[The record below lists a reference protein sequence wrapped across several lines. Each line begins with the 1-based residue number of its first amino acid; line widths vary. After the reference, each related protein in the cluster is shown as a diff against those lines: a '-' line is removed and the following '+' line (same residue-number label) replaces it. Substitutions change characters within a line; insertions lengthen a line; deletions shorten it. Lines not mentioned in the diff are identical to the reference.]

1 MSPLISIV
9 VPVYNAEK
17 YISGTLDS
25 ILAQTINDIEIVCV
39 DDGSKDN
46 SPEILDEFAVRDSRV
61 KVIHKQNEGVTIA
74 RLTGIKSATG
84 EYIGFI
90 DSDDT
95 IEPDMFERL
104 YNNVIKHNADIS
116 HCGYKL
122 IKPDNEVKYFY
133 NTGRLIRQDKTKGL
147 YDLLE
152 GSYIEPGLWN
162 KLFHKSL
169 FHSLLHAESV
179 TSVMD
184 FSMKNNE
191 DLLMNYC
198 LFSQAKSAV
207 YEDFCP
213 YNYFVRENSAS
224 KGKTNIHKLLDPIKA
239 ARIIYNDLKGNN
251 KLSGI
256 SSQLYAVKLIQT
268 ATCFAKDDIVK
279 PARKEALKELRKFIP
294 ELLKISGCSKN
305 TKIKATWAALSPGT
319 YNLIHKLY
327 LKKQ

>member
-1 MSPLISIV
+1 MSPLISII

-17 YISGTLDS
+17 YVSGTLDS
-25 ILAQTINDIEIVCV
+25 ILVQTINDIEVVCV

-46 SPEILDEFAVRDSRV
+46 SSQILDEYAVRDNRV

-74 RLTGIKSATG
+74 RLTGIKSAAG

-104 YNNVIKHNADIS
+104 YNNAIKYNADIS

-122 IKPDNEVKYFY
+122 IKSDNEIKFFY
-133 NTGRLIRQDKTKGL
+133 NTGRLIRQNKIKGL

-152 GSYIEPGLWN
+152 GSYIEPGLCN

-169 FHSLLHAESV
+169 FHSLLHAEGV
-179 TSVMD
+179 TSFMD
-184 FSMKNNE
+184 FSIKNNE

-198 LFSQAKSAV
+198 LFSQTEASV

-224 KGKTNIHKLLDPIKA
+224 KGKTNIHKLLDPIKV
-239 ARIIYNDLKGNN
+239 ARIIYNDLKVND

-279 PARKEALKELRKFIP
+279 PARKKALKELRKFIP
-294 ELLKISGCSKN
+294 ELLKIPGCNKS
-305 TKIKATWAALSPGT
+305 TKIKAVWAMLSPRT